1 MTRPTGPRRALPS
14 LVSASR
20 IAAAP
25 FLHHLI
31 VSGRFRD
38 AAVLLG
44 CAAASD
50 ILDGALARRL
60 DAVTRAGAWIDVTA
74 DFALVV
80 AGLAGLVAAGAAP
93 VWVPLL
99 AVLMFGQFVLSS
111 RRDGPIYD
119 PIGRYYG
126 GFLYGVLAVFLLA
139 PDPAVWYAAPLAV
152 AAMTAASIGSRATYY
167 WRTSRAQPAAARVP
181 PRSGPRTGAN
191 AL

>member
-1 MTRPTGPRRALPS
+1 MTWLTGLGRALPS

-60 DAVTRAGAWIDVTA
+60 DAETGAGAWIDVTA
-74 DFALVV
+74 DFALVA
-80 AGLAGLVAAGAAP
+80 AGLAGLVTAGAAP

-99 AVLMFGQFVLSS
+99 AVLMFGQFVISS
-111 RRDGPIYD
+111 WRGGPIYD
-119 PIGRYYG
+119 PIGKYYG
-126 GFLYGVLAVFLLA
+126 GFLFGVLGVFLLA
-139 PDPAVWYAAPLAV
+139 PDAAVWYAAPLAV
-152 AAMTAASIGSRATYY
+152 AAMTAASIGSRVTHYR
-167 WRTSRAQPAAARVP
+167 RTSRAQAAAARVP